1 MKEEKTEE
9 ELKETVQEAP
19 ETEQNTPEEEKEPTI
34 EEQLEAANAEIVSL
48 KDQLLR
54 KIAEFDNYRKR
65 TIKEKTDLILNGG
78 EKTIV
83 SILPVI
89 DDMERALK
97 NMQKAED
104 VSAVLE
110 GVELIYKKFI
120 DILGKQGV
128 SVIETK
134 EADFDVDVHEAV
146 AQLPAPTPELK
157 GKVMDCTLT
166 GYKLN
171 EKVIRHVEDAFSQG
185 NLNMLC
191 LLFFLR
197 HIRHPLSPQT
207 VAAHAAGNLIG
218 HIYQKETHYG
228 IKESNR
234 C

>member
-1 MKEEKTEE
+1 MKDKMKEDLKDKPQENVEE
-9 ELKETVQEAP
+9 TTP
-19 ETEQNTPEEEKEPTI
+19 ETEQTEKEVSPREPKVDGSQDLEGATELTI
-34 EEQLEAANAEIVSL
+34 EEQLEAANAEIASL
-48 KDQLLR
+48 NDQLLR

-78 EKTIV
+78 EKTIIT
-83 SILPVI
+83 ILPVL

-128 SVIETK
+128 SIIETK
-134 EADFDVDVHEAV
+134 EADFDVDLHEAV

-157 GKVMDCTLT
+157 GKVMDCTQT

-171 EKVIRHVEDAFSQG
+171 DKVIRHAQVVVG
-185 NLNMLC
+185 
-191 LLFFLR
+191 
-197 HIRHPLSPQT
+197 
-207 VAAHAAGNLIG
+207 V
-218 HIYQKETHYG
+218 
-228 IKESNR
+228 
-234 C
+234 

>member
-1 MKEEKTEE
+1 MKEEKKEE
-9 ELKETVQEAP
+9 ELKETQQETVEETAS
-19 ETEQNTPEEEKEPTI
+19 ETEQDVQEEEKEQTV
-34 EEQLEAANAEIVSL
+34 EEQLEAANAEIASL

-78 EKTIV
+78 EKTIIT
-83 SILPVI
+83 ILPVI

-97 NMQKAED
+97 NMKSADD
-104 VSAVLE
+104 VNAVLE
-110 GVELIYKKFI
+110 GVELIYKKFM

-134 EADFDVDVHEAV
+134 EADFDVDLHEAV

-171 EKVIRHVEDAFSQG
+171 EKVIRHAQVVVG
-185 NLNMLC
+185 
-191 LLFFLR
+191 
-197 HIRHPLSPQT
+197 
-207 VAAHAAGNLIG
+207 V
-218 HIYQKETHYG
+218 
-228 IKESNR
+228 
-234 C
+234 